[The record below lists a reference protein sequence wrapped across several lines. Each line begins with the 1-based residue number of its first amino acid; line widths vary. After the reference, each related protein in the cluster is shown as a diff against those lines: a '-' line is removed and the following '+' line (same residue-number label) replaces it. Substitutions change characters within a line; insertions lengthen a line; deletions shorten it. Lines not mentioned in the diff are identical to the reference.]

1 MEAKEEE
8 LANACPFVV
17 GDRVVV
23 AGKPGTVKFAG
34 QAKFA
39 AGAWVGVALDAA
51 VGKNDGCVQG
61 EQYFICK
68 PDHGVFVRPLM
79 VTVLP
84 PDKDPLNKPAQ
95 PKAKARADA
104 SPTKT
109 AAKPAAA
116 PAKAGATSGVS
127 PDASP
132 KVAEA
137 AAEAAAPTT
146 EASDSDDAGD
156 AGAPSVSVT
165 NMAKSAPSIA
175 VTATTPAA
183 GSKAEKPAPPAAIAA
198 SAPATTKPAPS
209 IAVTE
214 PAPVV
219 VDTAGLAPSPAQET
233 LLGELQAKLG
243 KLQKALAAEQR
254 NIEKEKQRAADA
266 EKMLQMLKDKKSAS
280 AGAPNI
286 NLNEDQQFEDRQA
299 LRKARESVEKVKTV
313 IEKGR
318 SDAVVLQQLQ
328 QKLEELAAA
337 SQDGEVDFEAQ
348 LQSAKIKRSMAEARL
363 EDATLELTDLELQ
376 LESNLDQR
384 LHKVCRGKHIPEKV
398 KEYQEALR
406 YLHGQSKRGLA
417 ELHQYVSG
425 LERSIGNVVTLRH
438 DQDELSI
445 KQDDLNDKLVELEAK
460 GKGLEELCDINNK
473 LETTTTDVQS
483 ELQNDLDQ
491 CTGRV
496 QRLEALI
503 KQLSAAWK
511 EADQSI
517 KDNTAL
523 GEELFKQLRDN
534 ELGSAEGSALFM
546 RARTATAGVVV
557 KLADVEADI
566 AAAQWHAYQGIVPE
580 KWVPSD
586 SAPDVGRQSLKLV
599 HSHITTVAALDSCLS
614 RANALVSYVAR
625 TRIASAATISPDMGW
640 LSQLCLTSCKL
651 AGHCALTMV
660 RLHEEGDTAPAS
672 ALTLATLAGKWCEP
686 DGAVWTLEK
695 DGKALLKDEQQHDL
709 KELHDAKGVHI
720 SRADGWQLDKSKSSS
735 MHLVWQKA
743 GETEIVWKRQAQ
755 PDLDISRF
763 AKVILQAAQELNK
776 LFDLLE
782 NSGTLEEE
790 VVKSISEVEEGL
802 SVMHDAAAVAGP
814 ESTMIQ
820 INTAFELRRLEVAY
834 CFGMALLTDS
844 QTAVEGEPPV
854 KLRSKFDHLSR
865 RLQRMSYWIQEVNTL
880 DHTPEMLKNRKI
892 SLPPECEAK
901 LLIIEGKMKDGQ
913 FSVGEDAAAM
923 VRLLHQ
929 AMDPVCHA
937 LDHLEKIPEACLQEE
952 PQTTRRGH
960 DADGKMYPKWLS
972 GCIKVQDEFSLFSN
986 AQADLEEANAE
997 LKTRR
1002 VSFKEVQAK
1011 LETVTARRTAVH
1023 KENQEFTTKK
1033 AQHEVMMNEAH
1044 KLRDEVRKSADTCVS
1059 LQREMEQAKRK
1070 REVEERRAND
1080 ILNKK
1085 ADLETTL
1092 GSMKRRPG
1100 DDSRATFQEL
1110 TTLAHMRTEGSR
1122 ELYDLQVQGV
1132 SKLKP
1137 LPLLGEHHAPDGMG
1151 VAMDQMT
1158 ELRQGLLYEWTKAKA
1173 ARVGGFG
1180 GYVEVEEQLTRIHQL
1195 QMKAAHVRKAVTA
1208 LASDK
1213 AAATS
1218 KPPTGEKAEN
1228 AACMTLEML
1237 VPPWAGCIEPTTK
1250 LNLDFSE
1257 LYSLHSYMLQE

>member
-95 PKAKARADA
+95 PKPKARADT

-116 PAKAGATSGVS
+116 PAKAGATSAAS
-127 PDASP
+127 ADASP

-137 AAEAAAPTT
+137 AEAAAPAT
-146 EASDSDDAGD
+146 EASDSGDAGD
-156 AGAPSVSVT
+156 AGAPSISVT
-165 NMAKSAPSIA
+165 KLAKSAPNIA

-183 GSKAEKPAPPAAIAA
+183 GSKAEKPAPLAATAA

-209 IAVTE
+209 IAATE

-233 LLGELQAKLG
+233 LLGELQAKLREM
-243 KLQKALAAEQR
+243 QKALAAEQR
-254 NIEKEKQRAADA
+254 NTENEKQRAADA
-266 EKMLQMLKDKKSAS
+266 ETMLQMLKDKKSAP
-280 AGAPNI
+280 AGSPNI

-313 IEKGR
+313 IEKGL

-328 QKLEELAAA
+328 QQLVELAAA
-337 SQDGEVDFEAQ
+337 SQDGELDFEAQ
-348 LQSAKIKRSMAEARL
+348 LQFAKIKRGVAEARL

-384 LHKVCRGKHIPEKV
+384 LHKVCRGNHIPEKV

-445 KQDDLNDKLVELEAK
+445 KQDDLNDKLVELEAR

-473 LETTTTDVQS
+473 LETTTSDVQS
-483 ELQNDLDQ
+483 ELQSDLDQ

-496 QRLEALI
+496 HRLEALI
-503 KQLSAAWK
+503 KQLSEAWK

-523 GEELFKQLRDN
+523 GEELFQQLRDN
-534 ELGSAEGSALFM
+534 ELGSAEGSALFV
-546 RARTATAGVVV
+546 RARMATAGVVV

-625 TRIASAATISPDMGW
+625 TRIASASTISPDMGW

-686 DGAVWTLEK
+686 DGDVWTLEK

-709 KELHDAKGVHI
+709 KELHDAKGVHF

-735 MHLVWQKA
+735 KHLVWQKA

-755 PDLDISRF
+755 PDLDIGRF
-763 AKVILQAAQELNK
+763 AKVILQAAQELNQ

-782 NSGTLEEE
+782 NNGTLEEK
-790 VVKSISEVEEGL
+790 VLKSISEVEEGL
-802 SVMHDAAAVAGP
+802 SFMHDAAAVAGP

-834 CFGMALLTDS
+834 CVGMALLSDG
-844 QTAVEGEPPV
+844 QTAVEGEPPE

-865 RLQRMSYWIQEVNTL
+865 RLQRMSHWIQEVNTS
-880 DHTPEMLKNRKI
+880 DHTPEMLKNQKI

-901 LLIIEGKMKDGQ
+901 LLIIEGKMKEGQ
-913 FSVGEDAAAM
+913 FSGGEEAAV

-929 AMDPVCHA
+929 AMDPVHHA

-960 DADGKMYPKWLS
+960 DADGKTYPKWVS
-972 GCIKVQDEFSLFSN
+972 GCIKVQDEFRLFSN
-986 AQADLEEANAE
+986 AQTDLEEADAE

-1023 KENQEFTTKK
+1023 KDNTEFTSKK
-1033 AQHEVMMNEAH
+1033 AQREVMMNEAH

-1092 GSMKRRPG
+1092 ESMKRRPG

-1173 ARVGGFG
+1173 ARVGSFG
-1180 GYVEVEEQLTRIHQL
+1180 GDVEVEQQLTRIHQL

-1213 AAATS
+1213 AAAKS
-1218 KPPTGEKAEN
+1218 KPPTGEKAEH

-1237 VPPWAGCIEPTTK
+1237 VPPWAGGIEPTTK